1 MNQAGFDRCQFLF
14 TDLLQKTQHGS
25 VPTGPCIAAA
35 EAGGFVVW
43 PRSYRL
49 RDALQE
55 IADEEDTFNY
65 GHKLPEIAR
74 KALLG

>member
-35 EAGGFVVW
+35 EAGASCLAEIV
-43 PRSYRL
+43 RL